1 MFSENEPQQS
11 SFIRLVWRDKITLV
25 SCEDFSLLAYDM
37 THVAC
42 ESAIPNSF
50 LKKFYCYNCG
60 TVALLGE
67 QRPALASFLDTDNS
81 ESFAAVQPSTQDS
94 V

>member
-1 MFSENEPQQS
+1 MKQQS

-25 SCEDFSLLAYDM
+25 SREDFSLLGYDM

-42 ESAIPNSF
+42 ESVIPNSF

-60 TVALLGE
+60 TIGLL
-67 QRPALASFLDTDNS
+67 
-81 ESFAAVQPSTQDS
+81 
-94 V
+94 